1 MYEENYFVPKILL
14 RGDKAEFFVRIGQRP
29 FKLVGE
35 INFVGEAE
43 GQQFHF
49 LRDGKFSLNGKLH
62 GYQELVM
69 ILKGGGQIILYS
81 TTAKNFGTLEKFCIK

>member
-14 RGDKAEFFVRIGQRP
+14 RGDKAEFLARVGQRP
-29 FKLVGE
+29 FKLIGE

-49 LRDGKFSLNGKLH
+49 LRDGKFSLDGKLKN
-62 GYQELVM
+62 YQELTT
-69 ILKGGGQIILYS
+69 ILKGGGQS
-81 TTAKNFGTLEKFCIK
+81 TSFSMTAKS

>member
-14 RGDKAEFFVRIGQRP
+14 RGDKAEFFARIGQRP

-62 GYQELVM
+62 GYQELVT
-69 ILKGGGQIILYS
+69 ILKGGR
-81 TTAKNFGTLEKFCIK
+81 